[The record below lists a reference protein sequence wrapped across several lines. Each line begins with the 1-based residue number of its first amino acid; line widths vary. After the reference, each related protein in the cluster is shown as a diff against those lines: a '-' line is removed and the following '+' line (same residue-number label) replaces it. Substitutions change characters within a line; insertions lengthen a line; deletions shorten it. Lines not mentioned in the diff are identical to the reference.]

1 MKSTRAH
8 LNPFRVSRLEALRF
22 RFPPGENWESLET
35 RLEEL
40 GGRGAVVGPHGSG
53 KTTLLEEWAQRR
65 RKSGKRLLK
74 IRLNTEQRSISPAF
88 MQAVRRDPQVEVF
101 LDGAEQLSFRAWRRF
116 LSDIGKARGL
126 IITSHRA
133 GRLPLLLR
141 TGMTPMLARNIVHE
155 LLEGEETPSTSALLP
170 DLLRKHEGNL
180 REVLLELYDRVAAGS
195 PP

>member
-1 MKSTRAH
+1 MKFTRAH

-35 RLEEL
+35 RLAHH
-40 GGRGAVVGPHGSG
+40 GGRGAVIGPRGSG

-65 RKSGKRLLK
+65 RKSGKRILK
-74 IRLNTEQRSISPAF
+74 IRLNTERRIISSAYI
-88 MQAVRRDPQVEVF
+88 QAVRRDPQAEVF

-116 LSDIGKARGL
+116 LSDIGKARVL

-141 TGMTPMLARNIVHE
+141 TGMTPMLARDIVKE
-155 LLEGEETPSTSALLP
+155 LLEGEETPSIAALLP
-170 DLLRKHEGNL
+170 DLLRQHEGNL
-180 REVLLELYDRVAAGS
+180 REVLLELYDRTAAGS
-195 PP
+195 LP